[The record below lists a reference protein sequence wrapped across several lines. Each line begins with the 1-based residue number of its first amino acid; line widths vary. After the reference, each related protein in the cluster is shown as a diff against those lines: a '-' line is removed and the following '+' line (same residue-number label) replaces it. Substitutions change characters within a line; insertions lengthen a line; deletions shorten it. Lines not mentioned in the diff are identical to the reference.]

1 MGSET
6 PSLDP
11 SAGPAAT
18 GVCALDG
25 YALCWMGEP
34 LPRVAVSLCGAAHQL
49 EHPAGYRRVGPVH
62 RVGVALGVAVHEGLL
77 LLDVLRRLAPPP
89 PVVDGLALPPLPVA
103 CPRKPRA
110 VARGRSPAPE
120 KPLEEKAGPR
130 GQVPLP
136 PSARCSLPSCACPLV
151 FSGEIAGRPGTSSR
165 SRSGFSPTPCLPSAE
180 HATPERPPYAL
191 LSPHSTA
198 VAEHKA
204 MPRCAPHGLPMGGGV
219 DPHAP
224 ANDGPPQVSFP

>member
-34 LPRVAVSLCGAAHQL
+34 LPRLALSPYGAAHHL
-49 EHPAGYRRVGPVH
+49 EHLAAYRRVGPV
-62 RVGVALGVAVHEGLL
+62 RRAGVALGPAVHEPLL

-130 GQVPLP
+130 GRVPLP
-136 PSARCSLPSCACPLV
+136 SSARCSLPSRACSLV
-151 FSGEIAGRPGTSSR
+151 FSREIAGRPGTSSW
-165 SRSGFSPTPCLPSAE
+165 SWSGFSPMPCLPSAE
-180 HATPERPPYAL
+180 HATPKRPPY
-191 LSPHSTA
+191 
-198 VAEHKA
+198 V
-204 MPRCAPHGLPMGGGV
+204 
-219 DPHAP
+219 
-224 ANDGPPQVSFP
+224 

>member
-6 PSLDP
+6 PPLDP

-34 LPRVAVSLCGAAHQL
+34 LPRLAVSLYGAAHQL
-49 EHPAGYRRVGPVH
+49 EHPAGYRRVGPV
-62 RVGVALGVAVHEGLL
+62 RRAGVALSVAFHEGLL
-77 LLDVLRRLAPPP
+77 LLDVLQRLAPPP
-89 PVVDGLALPPLPVA
+89 PLVEGLALPPLLVA

-130 GQVPLP
+130 GRVPLP
-136 PSARCSLPSCACPLV
+136 SSARCSLV
-151 FSGEIAGRPGTSSR
+151 FSREIAGRPGTSSW
-165 SRSGFSPTPCLPSAE
+165 SWSGFSPMPCLPSAE
-180 HATPERPPYAL
+180 HATPKRPPY
-191 LSPHSTA
+191 
-198 VAEHKA
+198 V
-204 MPRCAPHGLPMGGGV
+204 
-219 DPHAP
+219 
-224 ANDGPPQVSFP
+224 